1 MPNTTSAERRIRSSA
16 RKQARN
22 HSTNSRLK
30 TLERNYL
37 GLIQAG
43 KKEEAAT
50 AFREVSAS
58 LDKAAKRGIVHKRNA
73 NRKKSRLAVRL
84 APTK

>member
-1 MPNTTSAERRIRSSA
+1 MPNTTSAERRMHSSA
-16 RKQARN
+16 RKQIRN
-22 HSTNSRLK
+22 HSVNSRLK

-37 GLIQAG
+37 GLIEAG
-43 KKEEAAT
+43 KKDEAAA

-73 NRKKSRLAVRL
+73 SRKKSRLAVRL
-84 APTK
+84 VSAK